1 MADTLFTAIS
11 KNLDKANSG
20 NVEAKIAPI
29 FVVFN
34 EFDSKPG
41 IQTTRRNS
49 AINKPKSSSFLHPSQ
64 QKLKVTYTRR

>member
-41 IQTTRRNS
+41 SQTSRRS
-49 AINKPKSSSFLHPSQ
+49 SSMNKHKSSSFLDSTQ
-64 QKLKVTYTRR
+64 EKLKVIYR